1 MCPHQITGNGLLGHG
16 SHLPGE
22 LQEEAGNKRH
32 WAAESE
38 LGEGNAALAWYFEG
52 HGTVLR

>member
-1 MCPHQITGNGLLGHG
+1 MSPPDNGKRPPRHG

-38 LGEGNAALAWYFEG
+38 LGVGNAALAWYFEG
-52 HGTVLR
+52 HGTVFR